1 MGTLKQKKLAK
12 RIGMNLAGEINETA
26 GEMLANVGYSKS
38 MAKAKPKEIINSEGV
53 QEELKALG
61 ITVDEA
67 DKVVL
72 KIMRESKK
80 EENKLK
86 SAEMIYKRLGANKE
100 ADKGGGK
107 TLILVVAGETAERY
121 GLTQNNDTSR
131 YTETSST

>member
-1 MGTLKQKKLAK
+1 MGTLRQKKLAK
-12 RIGMNLAGEINETA
+12 RIAQNITGELNETA
-26 GEMLANVGYSKS
+26 GQMLANVGYSKS

-61 ITVDEA
+61 ITVEEA
-67 DKVVL
+67 DNVVL

-100 ADKGGGK
+100 GDKGANK
-107 TLILVVAGETAERY
+107 TTIFFMPLEIMNKHGITHSSER
-121 GLTQNNDTSR
+121 DC
-131 YTETSST
+131 EV